1 MFFDEAKIYVK
12 GGDGGD
18 GCIAFRREKFVPFGG
33 PSGGNGGPG
42 GSVHLVVDR
51 NLNTLIYF
59 RKKIHF
65 KAERGG
71 RGSGKNQQGET
82 GQGLFIA
89 VPPGTVVYDAD
100 SGDALADLVEDAQQ
114 VVVARGGR
122 GGRGNAVFASSTHQT
137 PRLAEHGEPGQ
148 ERWLRL

>member
-1 MFFDEAKIYVK
+1 MSLRCYPGVGMFFDEAKIYVK

-42 GSVHLVVDR
+42 GSVYLVVDR

-59 RKKIHF
+59 RRKIHF

-71 RGSGKNQQGET
+71 RGSSKNQDRKS
-82 GQGLFIA
+82 
-89 VPPGTVVYDAD
+89 VV
-100 SGDALADLVEDAQQ
+100 
-114 VVVARGGR
+114 
-122 GGRGNAVFASSTHQT
+122 
-137 PRLAEHGEPGQ
+137 
-148 ERWLRL
+148 